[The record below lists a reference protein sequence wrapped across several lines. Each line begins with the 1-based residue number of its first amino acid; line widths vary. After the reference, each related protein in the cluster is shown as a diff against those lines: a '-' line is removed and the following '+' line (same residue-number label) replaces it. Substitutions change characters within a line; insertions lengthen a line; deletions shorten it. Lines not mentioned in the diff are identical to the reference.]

1 MKGGNAKYF
10 ILFSTAIV
18 LAALLDLMTGSVS
31 LAPSDIFS
39 YLSGGSNGQASH
51 STLGVIMQFRLLKML
66 AALMSGAALGC
77 CGLLMQTLFR
87 NPLADPYILGISSA
101 SGLGVSIFV
110 LGSSALGLGA
120 GTMFHS
126 LGIAG
131 SALAGAFALAL
142 LIIYVSRRLKDNLSL
157 LIFGIMVGSVASA
170 IITMLQYLSADS
182 ALKMYVLWTMGSFSG
197 LSVQS
202 IAALAVM
209 LLAGLLLSVLS
220 IKDLNTLLMGET
232 YAQAIGLNTGRIK
245 IKVLLAA
252 TFLAGGV
259 TAFCG
264 PIGFVGIAIPHVAR
278 FIFRN
283 SNHRILLPASILL
296 GAFVMLIVDMI
307 STCPAGGVLIPV
319 NTVAALMG
327 IPVILAIILKNRK

>member
-1 MKGGNAKYF
+1 MKGAYSKYF
-10 ILFSTAIV
+10 IFFSVVTV
-18 LAALLDLMTGSVS
+18 LAALLDLMLGSVS
-31 LAPSDIFS
+31 VAPADI
-39 YLSGGSNGQASH
+39 LRHIIKGPDNDASE
-51 STLGVIMQFRLLKML
+51 SVTGIILRFRMLKML

-77 CGLLMQTLFR
+77 CGLLMQTLFK

-101 SGLGVSIFV
+101 SGLGVSVFV
-110 LGSSALGLGA
+110 LGSSALGIEA
-120 GTMFHS
+120 GNMFHS
-126 LGIAG
+126 LGTAG
-131 SALAGAFALAL
+131 SALVGAFALAL

-182 ALKMYVLWTMGSFSG
+182 ALKTYVLWTMGSFSG
-197 LSVQS
+197 LSVHS
-202 IAALAVM
+202 IVALAIM
-209 LLAGLLLSVLS
+209 LLAGLFLSVLS
-220 IKDLNTLLMGET
+220 IKDLNTLLMGEN
-232 YAQAIGLNTGRIK
+232 YARAIGLNTNRMKIK
-245 IKVLLAA
+245 ILLAA

-283 SNHRILLPASILL
+283 ANHRVLLPASILL

-307 STCPAGGVLIPV
+307 STCPAGGTLIPV

-327 IPVILAIILKNRK
+327 IPVILAIILKNRN